1 MEVAIF
7 DTGVGIPGEQLRHA
21 FTAPRTTKLHGLGVG
36 LPLVHR
42 TLERMGG
49 GIVLS
54 STQGRGTTVR
64 FTLPNSV

>member
-1 MEVAIF
+1 M
-7 DTGVGIPGEQLRHA
+7 RHA
-21 FTAPRTTKLHGLGVG
+21 LTAPRTTKLHGLGVG

-42 TLERMGG
+42 TLERIGG